1 MIPGERVAHYEIIGP
16 IGRGGMG
23 EVYLARDTRLDRE
36 VALKVLP
43 ADLQADPERLA
54 RFRREAKVLASLN
67 HTNIAAIHGL
77 EQDGERLVLAM
88 ELAPGETLEARLARG
103 AMPAE
108 ALLDVA
114 LQVAAGLEEAHQKGV
129 VHRDLKP
136 ANVKLGPEGQV
147 KILDFGLA
155 RAFAGEESANGDPDL
170 SPTLTAAMTGAGV
183 ILGTAAYMSPEQA
196 RGHGIDARTD
206 IWAFGVILWELLA
219 GRRLFAGET
228 VSDTLAMVLRAD
240 PEWDALPP
248 DLPPS
253 LVGLVKRCL
262 QRDRRQRLHHIA
274 DARIVLEEIRRD
286 GTSAHM
292 GTSGAGQGASDAL
305 AGAGSGPRGRRAR
318 LFLGSGWLV
327 AVGLAAALAWQAMS
341 DGTPPPPRPV
351 RFDLQLPAGK
361 WIANQRQS
369 VAVSPAGDV
378 IALSLNDS
386 TGRRLYV
393 RDLADP
399 VLRPIAGTEGGATP
413 FFAPD
418 GRNLAFTQAGR
429 LKKVALDGGSPTDLC
444 ASEWGGGTW
453 LDDGRIVLT
462 RSYAGGLD
470 VVDAGG
476 GPVQPLTEPDPASGE
491 LGHWWPQVLPGGE
504 WIVYTSWNT
513 PIEKARIMACS
524 LKSGAQRVL
533 VEGGAFGRWLPTG
546 HLTWVRDRKL
556 LAAPFDLGA
565 LRVTGTPEPLLEDIF
580 LNAADGYSNLAVGS
594 DGTLVYAP
602 ASVMEYPVELVWA
615 DREGR
620 VTATGLPAGRYASP
634 RLSPDGRTLAVALT
648 EQGNTD
654 IWLHDLQR
662 GTRTRFTFS
671 PTTDFN
677 PVWSFDGRTLY
688 YNGEEPQYT
697 IYARPA
703 DGSADTKLL
712 LEEPVDT
719 IPTSVSPDGR
729 LLVFT
734 RSDPGSDS
742 DLWLLPLDG
751 SGPARPFL
759 KTDFTEAKGVV
770 SPDGR
775 WLAYISNE
783 SGREEV
789 YAMPF
794 PDGGTRVQVSIDGG
808 DEPHWSAR
816 GGEIIFRAAGAFYAV
831 AIDAG
836 AARAADLVAGR
847 PRRLFA
853 SPFAD
858 EWTGAAYSV
867 TDDGQRLLAVRVPPA
882 SMPSTLRVVLH
893 WFGQVGEPGFPR
905 R

>member
-1 MIPGERVAHYEIIGP
+1 M
-16 IGRGGMG
+16 
-23 EVYLARDTRLDRE
+23 
-36 VALKVLP
+36 
-43 ADLQADPERLA
+43 
-54 RFRREAKVLASLN
+54 
-67 HTNIAAIHGL
+67 
-77 EQDGERLVLAM
+77 LAM

-108 ALLDVA
+108 AVIDVA

-155 RAFAGEESANGDPDL
+155 RALAGEEGTAGDPDM

-196 RGHGIDARTD
+196 RGHAVDARTD

-292 GTSGAGQGASDAL
+292 GASGVGLASGLTGGAVTMH
-305 AGAGSGPRGRRAR
+305 GRRAR
-318 LFLGSGWLV
+318 LVAGAGWLV
-327 AVGLAAALAWQAMS
+327 AAALAVAVLAWQAMR
-341 DGTPPPPRPV
+341 DTPPLPRSV
-351 RFDLQLPAGK
+351 RVDLQLPAGK
-361 WIANQRQS
+361 WIASQRQS
-369 VAVSPAGDV
+369 IAIAPAGDV
-378 IALSLNDS
+378 IALALNDS

-399 VLRPIAGTEGGATP
+399 VLRPVAGTDGGATP
-413 FFAPD
+413 FFSPD
-418 GRNLAFTQAGR
+418 GRSLAFTQAGR
-429 LKKVALDGGSPTDLC
+429 LKKVALDGGSPIDLC
-444 ASEWGGGTW
+444 ASEWGGGAW
-453 LDDGRIVLT
+453 LADGRIVLT

-476 GPVQPLTEPDPASGE
+476 GPVKPLTEPDPASGE

-513 PIEKARIMACS
+513 PIEKARIMAFS
-524 LKSGAQRVL
+524 LRSGERRLL
-533 VEGGAFGRWLPTG
+533 VEGGSHGLWLPTG
-546 HLTWVRDRKL
+546 HLTWVRDLKL
-556 LAAPFDLGA
+556 MAAPFDLEK
-565 LRVTGTPEPLLEDIF
+565 LKITGTPEPLLEDIY
-580 LNAADGYSNLAVGS
+580 LNSSDGYSNLAVGS

-602 ASVMEYPVELVWA
+602 SSVMEYPVELVWS
-615 DREGR
+615 DRAGH
-620 VTATGLPAGRYASP
+620 VSPTGLPVGRYTSP
-634 RLSPDGRTLAVALT
+634 RLSPDGRTLAVALK

-654 IWLHDLQR
+654 IWLHNLQR

-671 PTTDFN
+671 PTSDFN
-677 PVWSFDGRTLY
+677 PVWSVDGRKVY

-697 IYARPA
+697 IYSRPA
-703 DGSADTKLL
+703 DGSAGPTLL
-712 LEEPVDT
+712 LKEPVDT
-719 IPTSVSPDGR
+719 LPTSASPDGR

-734 RSDPGSDS
+734 RSDPVSDS
-742 DLWLLPLDG
+742 DIWLLPLDG
-751 SGPARPFL
+751 SGPTRPFI
-759 KTDFTEAKGVV
+759 KSDFAEAKGVV

-775 WLAYISNE
+775 WLAYMSNE

-789 YAMPF
+789 YAMRF
-794 PDGGTRVQVSIDGG
+794 PEGGTRVQVSIDGG
-808 DEPHWSAR
+808 DEPQWSAR
-816 GGEIIFRAAGAFYAV
+816 GDEIVFRGAGAFHATAV
-831 AIDAG
+831 DLG
-836 AARAADLVAGR
+836 AVRADDLVKGR
-847 PRRLFA
+847 PRRIFSRA
-853 SPFAD
+853 FD
-858 EWTGAAYSV
+858 EDWTGAAYSF
-867 TDDGQRLLAVRVPPA
+867 TADGQRLLAVRVPPA
-882 SMPSTLRVVLH
+882 SMPATLRVVLH
-893 WFGQVGEPGFPR
+893 WFTELDERGRNTP
-905 R
+905 

>member
-1 MIPGERVAHYEIIGP
+1 MIPGEHVAHYEIIGP

-23 EVYLARDTRLDRE
+23 EVFRARDTRLGRE

-43 ADLQADPERLA
+43 TDLQDDPERLA

-108 ALLDVA
+108 AVLDVA

-155 RAFAGEESANGDPDL
+155 RAHAGEEGTAGDPDM

-196 RGHGIDARTD
+196 RGHAVDARTD

-292 GTSGAGQGASDAL
+292 GASGVGLASGLTGGAV
-305 AGAGSGPRGRRAR
+305 GMHGRRAR
-318 LFLGSGWLV
+318 LVAGAGWLV
-327 AVGLAAALAWQAMS
+327 AAALAVAVLAWQAMR
-341 DGTPPPPRPV
+341 DTAPLPRPV
-351 RFDLQLPAGK
+351 RVDLQLPAGK
-361 WIANQRQS
+361 WIASQRQS
-369 VAVSPAGDV
+369 IAIAPAGDV
-378 IALSLNDS
+378 IALALNDS

-399 VLRPIAGTEGGATP
+399 VLRPVAGTNGGATP
-413 FFAPD
+413 FFSPD
-418 GRNLAFTQAGR
+418 GRSLAFTQAGR
-429 LKKVALDGGSPTDLC
+429 LKKIALDGGSPIDLC
-444 ASEWGGGTW
+444 ASEWGGGAW
-453 LDDGRIVLT
+453 LADGRIVLT

-476 GPVQPLTEPDPASGE
+476 GPVKPLTEPDPASGE

-513 PIEKARIMACS
+513 PIEKARIMAFS
-524 LKSGAQRVL
+524 LRSGERRLL
-533 VEGGAFGRWLPTG
+533 VEGGSHGLWLPTG
-546 HLTWVRDRKL
+546 HLTWVRDLKL
-556 LAAPFDLGA
+556 MAAPFDLDKLKVA
-565 LRVTGTPEPLLEDIF
+565 GTPEPVLDDIY
-580 LNAADGYSNLAVGS
+580 LNSSDGYSNLAVGS

-602 ASVMEYPVELVWA
+602 SSIMEYPVELVWS
-615 DREGR
+615 DRAGQ
-620 VTATGLPAGRYASP
+620 VTPTGLPVGRYTSP
-634 RLSPDGRTLAVALT
+634 RLSPDGRTLAVAVK

-671 PTTDFN
+671 PTSDFN
-677 PVWSFDGRTLY
+677 PVWSVEGRKVY

-697 IYARPA
+697 IYSRPA
-703 DGSADTKLL
+703 DGSAGPTLL
-712 LEEPVDT
+712 LKEPVDT
-719 IPTSVSPDGR
+719 IPTSASPDGR

-734 RSDPGSDS
+734 RSDPVSDS
-742 DLWLLPLDG
+742 DIWLLPLDG
-751 SGPARPFL
+751 SGPTRPFI
-759 KTDFTEAKGVV
+759 KSDFAEAKGVV

-775 WLAYISNE
+775 WLAYMSNE

-789 YAMPF
+789 YAMRF
-794 PDGGTRVQVSIDGG
+794 PEGGTRVQVSIDGG
-808 DEPHWSAR
+808 DEPQWSAR
-816 GGEIIFRAAGAFYAV
+816 GDEIVFRGAGAFHATAV
-831 AIDAG
+831 DLR
-836 AARAADLVAGR
+836 AARADDLVKGR
-847 PRRLFA
+847 PRRIFSRA
-853 SPFAD
+853 FD
-858 EWTGAAYSV
+858 EDWAGAAYSF
-867 TDDGQRLLAVRVPPA
+867 TADGQRLLAVRVPPA
-882 SMPSTLRVVLH
+882 SMPATLRVVLH
-893 WFGQVGEPGFPR
+893 WFTELDERGR
-905 R
+905 NTR